1 MNNTNKHSFLLVAAM
16 VLIALLTGCL
26 KDDLSHCPRPF
37 QVTIKAL
44 DADKNDITESGDVEQ
59 VVLFVFDDE
68 GHIYQAFTLSGEE
81 VKRHKTIDIKVGYP
95 STKSFKFVAWANL
108 DEKIDFSNI
117 ESVQDLSDLY
127 VKLKTKGYRMGAT
140 KIAESPGDL
149 FYGKL
154 LVPTPIGE
162 KEAGQLHVIEIERKT
177 VGETITA
184 IGLKQWNGNKE
195 GEYTFIVRETH
206 SMYDAEGDVT
216 GEIVIYAPTST
227 LSAEGTL
234 STPLY
239 YVFPT
244 DPGVGYV
251 VDILFNG
258 EVIFTADKN
267 SDGTPFFCENG
278 RTLNIIID
286 FRANLEI
293 ITEITP
299 WNVVFQYVDF
309 N

>member
-1 MNNTNKHSFLLVAAM
+1 MNNTNKHSFLLVAALLLLGM
-16 VLIALLTGCL
+16 LTGCL

-59 VVLFVFDDE
+59 VVLFVFDED
-68 GHIYQAFTLSGEE
+68 GNIHQTLILSDEE
-81 VKRHKTIDIKVGYP
+81 VKQRNHYEIEVGYP
-95 STKSFKFVAWANL
+95 ASKSFKFIAWANL
-108 DEKIDFSNI
+108 DEKVDYSQFTTVKQISN
-117 ESVQDLSDLY
+117 LY
-127 VKLKTKGYRMGAT
+127 VKLKTKVSGTGAI

-154 LVPTPIGE
+154 VVPTPIGD
-162 KEAGQLHVIEIERKT
+162 KEAGQLHVIEIERMT

-184 IGLKQWNGNKE
+184 IDVKQWNGNKE
-195 GEYTFIVRETH
+195 GEYTFIVRETQ
-206 SMYDAEGDVT
+206 SMYDSEGDAT
-216 GEIVIYAPTST
+216 GEIVIYAPFCT
-227 LSAEGTL
+227 LSEDGTL

-244 DPGVGYV
+244 DIGKGYV
-251 VDILFNG
+251 VEILFNG
-258 EVIFTADKN
+258 EVIYTTDKN
-267 SDGTPFFCENG
+267 SDGSPFFCDKG

-286 FRANLEI
+286 FKANLQI